1 VVFGTKC
8 SKLMVF
14 DVNTRHMDHI
24 PSLPS
29 SENSNPIESDCGI
42 HSIEINPS
50 RTLLATVAK
59 DPNNI
64 AVYRLPTLDP
74 ICVGEGAH
82 TDWIFDMTWLD
93 DQFVVSGS
101 RDGTLGLWR
110 ITDEIISQ
118 VTRSEIPSFVYT
130 SPDIVKKCK
139 TTDRVRS
146 MCFNQR
152 RTEIAVISK
161 NGYIHCWDANKF
173 KQIMSKKLPHTTD
186 TVCLAVDDEST
197 TYAVG
202 SKTNTDLLD
211 ARTLQ
216 AIKKIPSRNNG
227 SNIRS
232 VSFKG
237 NILTIGNG
245 GGNIVFWDVRAAKF
259 LESTMN
265 TNRAVTLK
273 ASRGWVVS
281 NFHQFN

>member
-1 VVFGTKC
+1 
-8 SKLMVF
+8 MVF

-139 TTDRVRS
+139 TTDRVRYAYINHFS
-146 MCFNQR
+146 
-152 RTEIAVISK
+152 EITS
-161 NGYIHCWDANKF
+161 
-173 KQIMSKKLPHTTD
+173 L
-186 TVCLAVDDEST
+186 CLM
-197 TYAVG
+197 
-202 SKTNTDLLD
+202 K
-211 ARTLQ
+211 
-216 AIKKIPSRNNG
+216 
-227 SNIRS
+227 
-232 VSFKG
+232 
-237 NILTIGNG
+237 
-245 GGNIVFWDVRAAKF
+245 
-259 LESTMN
+259 
-265 TNRAVTLK
+265 
-273 ASRGWVVS
+273 
-281 NFHQFN
+281 

>member
-1 VVFGTKC
+1 
-8 SKLMVF
+8 MVF

-130 SPDIVKKCK
+130 SPDIVKILI
-139 TTDRVRS
+139 V
-146 MCFNQR
+146 NQ
-152 RTEIAVISK
+152 VL
-161 NGYIHCWDANKF
+161 H
-173 KQIMSKKLPHTTD
+173 P
-186 TVCLAVDDEST
+186 
-197 TYAVG
+197 
-202 SKTNTDLLD
+202 
-211 ARTLQ
+211 
-216 AIKKIPSRNNG
+216 PSLSLRDG
-227 SNIRS
+227 EGL
-232 VSFKG
+232 VSFPM
-237 NILTIGNG
+237 ISSVDSPLYR
-245 GGNIVFWDVRAAKF
+245 W
-259 LESTMN
+259 
-265 TNRAVTLK
+265 
-273 ASRGWVVS
+273 
-281 NFHQFN
+281 